1 MGRSWRCLWPWQ
13 QKRMRRILIIDD
25 DRDLSEMLME
35 YLSPEGFAVDCSR
48 TGEDG
53 LRRALSESFDLVIL
67 DVMLPRMN
75 GFEVLRNLRS
85 QSQCPVIMLTARG
98 QEVDR
103 IVGLEIG
110 SDDYLAKP
118 FSARELLARIHA
130 ILRRSRPAESDTDLV
145 AVGDVVLDRRSRM
158 VRRAGEAI
166 DLTSAEFETLEVLLG
181 SAGQVVPRE
190 ALFDKVLHR
199 AYSVFDRSI
208 DNHVSSLRKKLGPR
222 LGDTERIKAVRNSGY
237 LYAYSAPEGRS

>member
-1 MGRSWRCLWPWQ
+1 
-13 QKRMRRILIIDD
+13 MRRILIIDD
-25 DRDLSEMLME
+25 DRDLSEMLIE
-35 YLSPEGFAVDCSR
+35 YLSPEGFVVDSAH

-53 LRRALSESFDLVIL
+53 LRWALSESFHLVIL

-85 QSQCPVIMLTARG
+85 QSKCPVIMLTARG

-130 ILRRSRPAESDTDLV
+130 ILRRSRPAEVDTELV
-145 AVGDVVLDRRSRM
+145 TVGDVVLDRRSRM
-158 VRRAGEAI
+158 VRRAGEVI
-166 DLTSAEFETLEVLLG
+166 DLTSAEFDTLEVLLR

-190 ALFDKVLHR
+190 ELFDKVLHR
-199 AYSVFDRSI
+199 EYSVFDRSI

-237 LYAYSAPEGRS
+237 LYAYSALDGRS

>member
-1 MGRSWRCLWPWQ
+1 
-13 QKRMRRILIIDD
+13 MRRILIIDD
-25 DRDLSEMLME
+25 DRDLSEMLIE
-35 YLSPEGFAVDCSR
+35 YLSPEGFAPECSY
-48 TGEDG
+48 TGEGG
-53 LRRALSESFDLVIL
+53 LQRALSEKFDLVIL

-98 QEVDR
+98 MEVDR

-130 ILRRSRPAESDTDLV
+130 ILRRSRPAHVDPELLS
-145 AVGDVVLDRRSRM
+145 VGDVTLDRRARM
-158 VRRAGEAI
+158 VRRDGAVVE
-166 DLTSAEFETLEVLLG
+166 LTSAEYDTLELLLR
-181 SAGQVVPRE
+181 SAGRVVPRE
-190 ALFDKVLHR
+190 ELFKKVLQR
-199 AYSVFDRSI
+199 EFSALDRSI

-222 LGDTERIKAVRNSGY
+222 LKDTERIKSVRSSGY
-237 LYAYSAPEGRS
+237 LYVYSGQDGWG

>member
-1 MGRSWRCLWPWQ
+1 
-13 QKRMRRILIIDD
+13 
-25 DRDLSEMLME
+25 
-35 YLSPEGFAVDCSR
+35 
-48 TGEDG
+48 
-53 LRRALSESFDLVIL
+53 
-67 DVMLPRMN
+67 
-75 GFEVLRNLRS
+75 
-85 QSQCPVIMLTARG
+85 
-98 QEVDR
+98 
-103 IVGLEIG
+103 
-110 SDDYLAKP
+110 
-118 FSARELLARIHA
+118 
-130 ILRRSRPAESDTDLV
+130 
-145 AVGDVVLDRRSRM
+145 M